1 MYNILDKD
9 FMPAIIELR
18 KFKEEVLKSGNVN
31 HLIIAVERNNGYVYR
46 DRKSVV

>member
-31 HLIIAVERNNGYVYR
+31 HLIIAVEIPLPLLRL
-46 DRKSVV
+46 SA